1 MPKIVGVQFR
11 PVGKIYYFDP
21 NGVEYNEGDL
31 VIVET
36 VRGLELGKI
45 VITNREINDAEFE
58 HELKQI
64 IRKATSEDEEQYKYN
79 LELAKKSLVTFG
91 KMVARSGLPMKPLD
105 CEYTIDRSKVLFYY
119 SAEDRVDFRE
129 LLKDL
134 AAEFKVRIELRQVGV
149 REAARFIGGIGN
161 CGREVC
167 CKKHLREFDLVTM
180 KMAKEQAMSLN
191 SNKISG
197 LCGKLMCCIAYES
210 ALYKELSEEVP
221 GVGEWVKTPNCERCK
236 VISADYLRKIIKTD
250 ENADGIPVVYHAN
263 EVERLEK
270 TPKKDEEIEL
280 FDDEGNGSN

>member
-21 NGVEYNEGDL
+21 QGTEYNDGDL

-36 VRGLELGKI
+36 VRGLELGQI
-45 VITNREINDAEFE
+45 VLTNRELENSELE
-58 HELKQI
+58 HELKTI
-64 IRKATSEDEEQYKYN
+64 LRKATPEDVEEYKYN
-79 LELAKKSLVTFG
+79 LELAKKSLTIFAR
-91 KMVARSGLPMKPLD
+91 MVEKSGLPMKPLD

-119 SAEDRVDFRE
+119 SADDRVDFRD
-129 LLKDL
+129 LLKEL
-134 AAEFKVRIELRQVGV
+134 AAEFRVRIELRQVGV

-167 CKKHLREFDLVTM
+167 CKKHLREFDLITM

-210 ALYKELSEEVP
+210 ELYKELHEEVP
-221 GVGEWVKTPNCERCK
+221 GVGEWVRTPNCERCK

-250 ENADGIPVVYHAN
+250 ENQDGMPVVYHAH
-263 EVERLEK
+263 EVSRLVK
-270 TPKKDEEIEL
+270 NSRKQEEIDLME
-280 FDDEGNGSN
+280 DETDGSY

>member
-11 PVGKIYYFDP
+11 PIGKIYYFDP
-21 NGVEYNEGDL
+21 RDEEYNEEDL

-36 VRGLELGKI
+36 IRGLELGKI
-45 VITNREINDAEFE
+45 VITNREMNNSEFE

-64 IRKATSEDEEQYKYN
+64 IRKATSEDVEQYN
-79 LELAKKSLVTFG
+79 HNNDLAKKSLVTFS
-91 KMVARSGLPMKPLD
+91 KLVARSGLPMKPLD

-119 SAEDRVDFRE
+119 SSEDRVDFRE
-129 LLKDL
+129 LLKEL

-210 ALYKELSEEVP
+210 GLYKELSEEVP
-221 GVGEWVKTPNCERCK
+221 GVGEWVKTPNCNRCK
-236 VISADYLRKIIKTD
+236 VISTDYLRKIIKTD
-250 ENADGIPVVYHAN
+250 ENVDGIPVIYHTN
-263 EVERLEK
+263 EIQRLEK
-270 TPKKDEEIEL
+270 KIKKD
-280 FDDEGNGSN
+280 DEVESFEYDENGNN